1 MLPLRTAP
9 RTRCS
14 KVAGSP
20 IAAPDHDQDEAD
32 RHSRRG
38 AREIAQI
45 PQHDE
50 ERKHAERGHGY
61 TVVRARQDHR
71 QEQEQ
76 EQRNEVARGHPPG
89 EPEVQH
95 ERAGQGDHLGMAVGA
110 FGKRS
115 QSAVARDEPE
125 VSRVSGIVQDDAC
138 QIRHEDAQSEHLD
151 QFDRRFP
158 VAAHDRHRQQNE
170 RECVLGAYDDRAH
183 RRAVDQAAADQR
195 SHQERKSCNQ

>member
-1 MLPLRTAP
+1 MVSSIISQGLVHQGHPLLEA
-9 RTRCS
+9 
-14 KVAGSP
+14 AGVLDAAAAHRAQDALLEGRRQP

-38 AREIAQI
+38 AREVAQI
-45 PQHDE
+45 PQHEE
-50 ERKHAERGHGY
+50 ERRHAERGHGD

-95 ERAGQGDHLGMAVGA
+95 ERAGQSDHLGMAVGP

-115 QSAVARDEPE
+115 QSAVARDEPK

-138 QIRHEDAQSEHLD
+138 QVRHEDAQSEHLD
-151 QFDRRFP
+151 QIDRRFP
-158 VAAHDRHRQQNE
+158 VAAHDGHRQQN
-170 RECVLGAYDDRAH
+170 
-183 RRAVDQAAADQR
+183 Q
-195 SHQERKSCNQ
+195 